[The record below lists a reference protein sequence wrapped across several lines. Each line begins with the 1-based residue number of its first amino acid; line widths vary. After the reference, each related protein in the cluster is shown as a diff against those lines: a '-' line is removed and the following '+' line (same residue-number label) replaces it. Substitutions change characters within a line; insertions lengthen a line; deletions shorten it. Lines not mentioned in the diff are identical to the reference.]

1 MLRSLLCSFA
11 VLAIAGVVAQAET
24 KNPVPRSAMTAG
36 MKQAK
41 CSLPFKE
48 AAEGI
53 NVEALDGKLK
63 LVELPCWR
71 AAYQAGSIFFA
82 VDPAAPGKA
91 RLLQFE
97 YWGGKKRSTTF
108 SLTLPDFSADTKT
121 LMSFNKGRG
130 VGDCGSIG
138 EWVWSGSDFKLTG
151 FWVKDDCDGEPFDE
165 ADDKDKWRV
174 FPPKR

>member
-1 MLRSLLCSFA
+1 MIRHISCALLM
-11 VLAIAGVVAQAET
+11 LAIAPAGAMAET
-24 KNPVPRSAMTAG
+24 NNPVPRAAVTAG
-36 MKQAK
+36 MKRAD

-53 NVEALDGKLK
+53 DVQDLEGKLK
-63 LVELPCWR
+63 LVEVPCWR

-97 YWGGKKRSTTF
+97 YWGGKKRSTAF
-108 SLTLPDFSADTKT
+108 SLTLPDFTADTKT

-138 EWVWSGSDFKLTG
+138 EWVWAGSDFKLTG